1 METER
6 EWQFI
11 KNELMNRT
19 TTKGNYKD
27 EWHIG
32 LFWSLTVINWT
43 WVNGKPLTIKKWR
56 DSEPSRNSHYALIA
70 KEWPTGSYGKFDG
83 IRNDIKRAW
92 ICEEETGVIISFI
105 FNFQILVVQLSS
117 LQVYT

>member
-32 LFWSLTVINWT
+32 GGGGEGGRRCRKSWAYLRKN
-43 WVNGKPLTIKKWR
+43 P
-56 DSEPSRNSHYALIA
+56 DYAPA
-70 KEWPTGSYGKFDG
+70 K
-83 IRNDIKRAW
+83 A
-92 ICEEETGVIISFI
+92 
-105 FNFQILVVQLSS
+105 
-117 LQVYT
+117 